1 MDYAK
6 LDTATL
12 AHVDD
17 SYYYGA
23 YCRRCKHS
31 ARLSLVKLRRTSRG
45 KFPIGEG
52 EGAASMRA
60 LRTARGGHHVPG
72 AESANRQ
79 CRIPLSRGASGV
91 IHIWSDAP
99 VIPIAVANSAGDAEP
114 MAKRRQPIDDLID
127 ALVWMRR
134 TSKRRARRSADI
146 SFDCGPNGTEVPL
159 AETYPNGRGV
169 EADRY

>member
-1 MDYAK
+1 MEYAK

-31 ARLSLVKLRRTSRG
+31 ARLSLVKLRAHLGENSRWRRSRTA
-45 KFPIGEG
+45 P
-52 EGAASMRA
+52 MRA
-60 LRTARGGHHVPG
+60 LRTARGGHRLPG

-79 CRIPLSRGASGV
+79 CRITFFTSLEV

-99 VIPIAVANSAGDAEP
+99 DIPVAAASSAGDAEP
-114 MAKRRQPIDDLID
+114 MAKKRQPIDDLID

-134 TSKRRARRSADI
+134 TSKRHARRWAV
-146 SFDCGPNGTEVPL
+146 GAV
-159 AETYPNGRGV
+159 RG
-169 EADRY
+169 DPDKSRPSGKSSRSG